1 MAIAPAAGT
10 KFYISTLPVTDLN
23 PDTIGEFGALS
34 WTEVKEVETIGD
46 YGDEANLIPFAALS
60 DARVRK
66 QKGARD
72 AGTCPIVCGADP
84 TDPGQL
90 LMIQAEASDYQYG
103 FRVII
108 NDSQSSLMTDS
119 IHYFRGL
126 VASKRLGIGGVDN
139 IPRRTFNIGITSP
152 IYEIPAGPIVT
163 T

>member
-10 KFYISTLPVTDLN
+10 KFYISTLPVTDTN

-34 WTEVKEVETIGD
+34 WVEVKEVETIGD
-46 YGDEANLIPFAALS
+46 YGDEANLIPFASLS
-60 DARVRK
+60 DGRVRK

-72 AGTCPIVCGADP
+72 AGTLALVCGADP

-90 LMIQAEASDYQYG
+90 LMITAEASEYQYA
-103 FRVII
+103 FRIII
-108 NDSQSSLMTDS
+108 NDSQSVAMSDS

-126 VASKRLGIGGVDN
+126 VGSKRLGIGGVDN
-139 IPRRTFNIGITSP
+139 IPRRTFNIGITSA
-152 IYEIPAGPIVT
+152 IYEIPAATIVT